1 MALTGSG
8 FTGAGDCA
16 CKVLEWGGLGGALDV
31 YIGVGAKLASKV
43 SSPSCFPVKLRSHGR
58 FEDKFWRSRRK
69 ELV

>member
-8 FTGAGDCA
+8 FTGAGD
-16 CKVLEWGGLGGALDV
+16 VLVRSWG
-31 YIGVGAKLASKV
+31 KLASKV

-58 FEDKFWRSRRK
+58 FEDKFWRARRK